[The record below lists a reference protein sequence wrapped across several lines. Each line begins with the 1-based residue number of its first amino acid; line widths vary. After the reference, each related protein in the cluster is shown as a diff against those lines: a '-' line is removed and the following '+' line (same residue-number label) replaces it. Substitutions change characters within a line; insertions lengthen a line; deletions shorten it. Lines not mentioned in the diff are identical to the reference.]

1 MAVPSSSTELCEAAM
16 TAFSAL
22 NTSISGLAAAQRAV
36 DITSQNIANVN
47 TPGYSRQQIRLSSV
61 GSTTAAHFYTGDN
74 SAILGGVKIDD
85 VLRVR
90 DAFLETARVNAGAT
104 KEALAVQASAL
115 SGVEGLLNEPGDDG
129 IQAVIDDFYASW
141 HNLAAN
147 PGTSRDAAA
156 GQVLQAATALVN
168 QLHFVSSGIDERWSN
183 AQSQLTATVNDLN
196 QATADLAV
204 VNQNILEGAVDEHP
218 INELLDRRDSLV
230 RTIGELSGARAVVKT
245 DNTVDVMINNIS
257 VVSGNRALPV
267 TVAGATS
274 IGGVAADPPHLMSG
288 VNNAPISGGKLAG
301 LLAALG
307 TDIPTVATQLDGVAT
322 SMRDAV
328 NTLHSAGYTTGGDT
342 GLDFFSGTGAG
353 DLAVVPETG
362 ADLALSVEPGVVDG
376 GNAEAIADLA
386 LDENAEAVLGGPGPS
401 VRLRALASE
410 IGTKLQ
416 SLNRAVEVQDSVF
429 ATADAAINADAGV
442 SIDEEMTSLLMYQR
456 SYQASARVIST
467 IDELL
472 DTLINRTAV

>member
-1 MAVPSSSTELCEAAM
+1 
-16 TAFSAL
+16 
-22 NTSISGLAAAQRAV
+22 
-36 DITSQNIANVN
+36 
-47 TPGYSRQQIRLSSV
+47 
-61 GSTTAAHFYTGDN
+61 
-74 SAILGGVKIDD
+74 
-85 VLRVR
+85 
-90 DAFLETARVNAGAT
+90 
-104 KEALAVQASAL
+104 
-115 SGVEGLLNEPGDDG
+115 
-129 IQAVIDDFYASW
+129 
-141 HNLAAN
+141 
-147 PGTSRDAAA
+147 
-156 GQVLQAATALVN
+156 
-168 QLHFVSSGIDERWSN
+168 
-183 AQSQLTATVNDLN
+183 
-196 QATADLAV
+196 
-204 VNQNILEGAVDEHP
+204 
-218 INELLDRRDSLV
+218 
-230 RTIGELSGARAVVKT
+230 
-245 DNTVDVMINNIS
+245 VMINNIS

-386 LDENAEAVLGGPGPS
+386 LDENADAVLGGPGPS